1 MADGG
6 KALTRE
12 QRLLSWA
19 NEVEAQM
26 VGARQELRR
35 ARMEL
40 AAVQEDARKAREES
54 KKLYARLAESE
65 AARVA
70 AASNLRAAVTANE
83 VSVFFCMERSVRLG
97 GDVGWPCVGDGTAI
111 LQYKG
116 KGERM
121 AAAVWLACNFPL
133 NPNPPPPLPGAD
145 GTAERSEHIFQI
157 GA

>member
-83 VSVFFCMERSVRLG
+83 VGVFFVWRGAFDWVATWGGPVSVMALRFCSTRERVREWLRLS
-97 GDVGWPCVGDGTAI
+97 GWPATS
-111 LQYKG
+111 L
-116 KGERM
+116 
-121 AAAVWLACNFPL
+121 
-133 NPNPPPPLPGAD
+133 
-145 GTAERSEHIFQI
+145 
-157 GA
+157 